1 MPSVSKKQHNLMA
14 AVAHNPKFAKKVGIP
29 QSVGKEFN
37 KADKGKQFKRG
48 GEMAESK
55 KMVKKEV
62 AFMKSKG
69 APKSMVKHEMGEAG
83 MKKGGA
89 KPGMGMFGT
98 GARKAAAP
106 AAKPAG
112 DVGQKLKDAMQKKE
126 SAMAARKP
134 GVYAGLTGKPA
145 PAAKPAAKAN
155 PYGRLQ
161 SQIQNLQAKKSSAPA
176 AKPAAEKPGMKMF
189 GVGARKAAAPE
200 DKAATATGARKSA
213 EDAKQR
219 MQSAMQKKDSAM
231 AARKPATPAGETI
244 SPMDRTRTPK
254 GADMSQFAPA
264 PAPAM
269 KKGGKVCGMKAGGVK
284 KELPTA
290 KDLGSMNMKK
300 GGRVKCMA
308 GGGYVRAADGVTKK
322 GKTKGKII

>member
-69 APKSMVKHEMGEAG
+69 APKSMIKHEKAEVKDTG

-89 KPGMGMFGT
+89 
-98 GARKAAAP
+98 
-106 AAKPAG
+106 
-112 DVGQKLKDAMQKKE
+112 
-126 SAMAARKP
+126 KP

-145 PAAKPAAKAN
+145 PAAKPAGN
-155 PYGRLQ
+155 
-161 SQIQNLQAKKSSAPA
+161 
-176 AKPAAEKPGMKMF
+176 
-189 GVGARKAAAPE
+189 VV
-200 DKAATATGARKSA
+200 
-213 EDAKQR
+213 QR
-219 MQSAMQKKDSAM
+219 MQSAMQKKESAM
-231 AARKPATPAGETI
+231 AARKPAAPAAKPATDKAAAFKAAAARKDAAAAKPAAPAGETMA
-244 SPMDRTRTPK
+244 PMDPGRTPM
-254 GADMSQFAPA
+254 GAGAKAFAPA
-264 PAPAM
+264 IKKA
-269 KKGGKVCGMKAGGVK
+269 KGGKVCGMKAGGVK

-322 GKTKGKII
+322 GKTKGRII

>member
-48 GEMAESK
+48 GEMGIKNTNGSFDGLKASDVENMHKRNAEK
-55 KMVKKEV
+55 KRAAVAAKKSAAKAEVKDTGS
-62 AFMKSKG
+62 AYSFL
-69 APKSMVKHEMGEAG
+69 
-83 MKKGGA
+83 
-89 KPGMGMFGT
+89 KPTSQQLKNRAMA
-98 GARKAAAP
+98 ARKAAAP
-106 AAKPAG
+106 AAKPAAK
-112 DVGQKLKDAMQKKE
+112 KLVPYADLVKKNDAKAAMQAKK
-126 SAMAARKP
+126 AA
-134 GVYAGLTGKPA
+134 A
-145 PAAKPAAKAN
+145 PAAKPAA
-155 PYGRLQ
+155 PT
-161 SQIQNLQAKKSSAPA
+161 P
-176 AKPAAEKPGMKMF
+176 
-189 GVGARKAAAPE
+189 APE
-200 DKAATATGARKSA
+200 QETMAPRVKAL
-213 EDAKQR
+213 
-219 MQSAMQKKDSAM
+219 
-231 AARKPATPAGETI
+231 P
-244 SPMDRTRTPK
+244 
-254 GADMSQFAPA
+254 
-264 PAPAM
+264 PAM

>member
-48 GEMAESK
+48 GEMATNTLK
-55 KMVKKEV
+55 ALRANHRNDVKSVNKQNSEERKTLRSSMKEKN
-62 AFMKSKG
+62 ATGKDTRKAMQDLRGSQSTRMK
-69 APKSMVKHEMGEAG
+69 EMNAAN
-83 MKKGGA
+83 KLS
-89 KPGMGMFGT
+89 
-98 GARKAAAP
+98 RVKAAAT
-106 AAKPAG
+106 
-112 DVGQKLKDAMQKKE
+112 QE
-126 SAMAARKP
+126 NERAMAATNKKAVEAYKKYKP
-134 GVYAGLTGKPA
+134 NPNQANKPA
-145 PAAKPAAKAN
+145 PAAKPAA
-155 PYGRLQ
+155 PT
-161 SQIQNLQAKKSSAPA
+161 P
-176 AKPAAEKPGMKMF
+176 
-189 GVGARKAAAPE
+189 APE
-200 DKAATATGARKSA
+200 QETMAPRVKAL
-213 EDAKQR
+213 
-219 MQSAMQKKDSAM
+219 
-231 AARKPATPAGETI
+231 P
-244 SPMDRTRTPK
+244 
-254 GADMSQFAPA
+254 
-264 PAPAM
+264 PAM

>member
-55 KMVKKEV
+55 KMKMTAKMFEKSGKDVEKKG
-62 AFMKSKG
+62 MKEGSK
-69 APKSMVKHEMGEAG
+69 ADMALDKKQMMG
-83 MKKGGA
+83 MKKGGMA
-89 KPGMGMFGT
+89 KPGMGMFG
-98 GARKAAAP
+98 
-106 AAKPAG
+106 
-112 DVGQKLKDAMQKKE
+112 
-126 SAMAARKP
+126 
-134 GVYAGLTGKPA
+134 
-145 PAAKPAAKAN
+145 
-155 PYGRLQ
+155 
-161 SQIQNLQAKKSSAPA
+161 
-176 AKPAAEKPGMKMF
+176 
-189 GVGARKAAAPE
+189 VGARKATAPA
-200 DKAATATGARKSA
+200 DKAATAMGARKSYD
-213 EDAKQR
+213 DAKQR
-219 MQSAMQKKDSAM
+219 MQSAMQSARQKKDSAM
-231 AARKPATPAGETI
+231 AARKPAAPTPAPET
-244 SPMDRTRTPK
+244 M
-254 GADMSQFAPA
+254 A

>member
-1 MPSVSKKQHNLMA
+1 
-14 AVAHNPKFAKKVGIP
+14 
-29 QSVGKEFN
+29 
-37 KADKGKQFKRG
+37 
-48 GEMAESK
+48 MAESK

-62 AFMKSKG
+62 DFMKAKG
-69 APKSMVKHEMGEAG
+69 APKSMVKHEKAEAG

-89 KPGMGMFGT
+89 KPGMGMFGM

-106 AAKPAG
+106 AAKPAT
-112 DVGQKLKDAMQKKE
+112 D
-126 SAMAARKP
+126 
-134 GVYAGLTGKPA
+134 
-145 PAAKPAAKAN
+145 
-155 PYGRLQ
+155 
-161 SQIQNLQAKKSSAPA
+161 
-176 AKPAAEKPGMKMF
+176 
-189 GVGARKAAAPE
+189 KAAAF
-200 DKAATATGARKSA
+200 KAATQKA
-213 EDAKQR
+213 DA
-219 MQSAMQKKDSAM
+219 AKK
-231 AARKPATPAGETI
+231 AASAGETMA
-244 SPMDRTRTPK
+244 PMDRTRTPK
-254 GADMSQFAPA
+254 GVDMSQFA

>member
-29 QSVGKEFN
+29 QSVGEEFN

-62 AFMKSKG
+62 AFMKAKG
-69 APKSMVKHEMGEAG
+69 APKSMLKHEKAEAG
-83 MKKGGA
+83 MKKGGMA
-89 KPGMGMFGT
+89 KSCM
-98 GARKAAAP
+98 
-106 AAKPAG
+106 
-112 DVGQKLKDAMQKKE
+112 KE
-126 SAMAARKP
+126 
-134 GVYAGLTGKPA
+134 
-145 PAAKPAAKAN
+145 
-155 PYGRLQ
+155 
-161 SQIQNLQAKKSSAPA
+161 
-176 AKPAAEKPGMKMF
+176 
-189 GVGARKAAAPE
+189 
-200 DKAATATGARKSA
+200 
-213 EDAKQR
+213 
-219 MQSAMQKKDSAM
+219 
-231 AARKPATPAGETI
+231 
-244 SPMDRTRTPK
+244 
-254 GADMSQFAPA
+254 
-264 PAPAM
+264 
-269 KKGGKVCGMKAGGVK
+269 GGKVAGMKAGGVE

>member
-62 AFMKSKG
+62 AFMKAKG

-89 KPGMGMFGT
+89 KPGMGMFGM
-98 GARKAAAP
+98 GARKATAP
-106 AAKPAG
+106 AAKPVSRPTDLG
-112 DVGQKLKDAMQKKE
+112 DDVRTSNPKDAA
-126 SAMAARKP
+126 AMKAA
-134 GVYAGLTGKPA
+134 
-145 PAAKPAAKAN
+145 AAKAAKA
-155 PYGRLQ
+155 Q
-161 SQIQNLQAKKSSAPA
+161 AVFAKKSASAP
-176 AKPAAEKPGMKMF
+176 KP
-189 GVGARKAAAPE
+189 
-200 DKAATATGARKSA
+200 TSN
-213 EDAKQR
+213 
-219 MQSAMQKKDSAM
+219 
-231 AARKPATPAGETI
+231 
-244 SPMDRTRTPK
+244 PMDDTPEAKLMRT
-254 GADMSQFAPA
+254 
-264 PAPAM
+264 PAM

>member
-29 QSVGKEFN
+29 QSVGEEFN

-62 AFMKSKG
+62 AFMKAKG
-69 APKSMVKHEMGEAG
+69 APKSMLKHEKAEAG
-83 MKKGGA
+83 MKKGGMA
-89 KPGMGMFGT
+89 KSCM
-98 GARKAAAP
+98 
-106 AAKPAG
+106 
-112 DVGQKLKDAMQKKE
+112 KE
-126 SAMAARKP
+126 
-134 GVYAGLTGKPA
+134 
-145 PAAKPAAKAN
+145 
-155 PYGRLQ
+155 
-161 SQIQNLQAKKSSAPA
+161 
-176 AKPAAEKPGMKMF
+176 
-189 GVGARKAAAPE
+189 
-200 DKAATATGARKSA
+200 
-213 EDAKQR
+213 
-219 MQSAMQKKDSAM
+219 
-231 AARKPATPAGETI
+231 
-244 SPMDRTRTPK
+244 
-254 GADMSQFAPA
+254 
-264 PAPAM
+264 
-269 KKGGKVCGMKAGGVK
+269 GGKVAGMKAGGVN